1 MAKVRLD
8 SRLEIEVI
16 KRLQSASSQK
26 KMPVS
31 DVVTAA
37 QTPGMNKQNMAEK
50 IDERLECLERN
61 LLALV
66 EQVELLD
73 KKWTRRFLQALE
85 DEKKV

>member
-1 MAKVRLD
+1 
-8 SRLEIEVI
+8 
-16 KRLQSASSQK
+16 
-26 KMPVS
+26 
-31 DVVTAA
+31 
-37 QTPGMNKQNMAEK
+37 MNKQNMAEK